1 MDVRSL
7 LGLSRQSL
15 PTVINAN
22 AITSSERQRAADLS
36 PLPASLLAPSRPLA
50 CPAGHARGRQDS
62 DVAGRRAVRTGRRLG
77 ASTRP
82 ASVPCHASPRRHAYV
97 RGNWCLLSST
107 WRVGEPEGG
116 VRGSDDAVLRNC
128 DEWNYATQC
137 KHGQPRQISFML
149 STWWS
154 LIELLYVRSIYAA
167 GDSPGTHRT

>member
-1 MDVRSL
+1 MLDALWGRVLTGDKIRAATCQTRQLTNKKQVERNRWTVVWWYLASGSAIDAVIRGSGQTRAVAVAVDVRSL

-62 DVAGRRAVRTGRRLG
+62 DVAGRRAGRTGRRLG

-97 RGNWCLLSST
+97 RGNWFYYH
-107 WRVGEPEGG
+107 RHGG
-116 VRGSDDAVLRNC
+116 
-128 DEWNYATQC
+128 
-137 KHGQPRQISFML
+137 
-149 STWWS
+149 
-154 LIELLYVRSIYAA
+154 
-167 GDSPGTHRT
+167 